1 MLLHTMQELDDH
13 FRAGPNEHLTLARF
27 FSIVDGIQRVIKD
40 TCLDHGGEDEI
51 LNSMAGGEVSGGAKR
66 SILASERRVPCI
78 KGFCSPCRRRS
89 PIRRVP
95 SA

>member
-1 MLLHTMQELDDH
+1 MLLHTMQEFDDH

-27 FSIVDGIQRVIKD
+27 FSVVDGIQRIIED
-40 TCLDHGGEDEI
+40 ACFDHGGDGEI
-51 LNSMAGGEVSGGAKR
+51 LNSMVGGEVSGGAKR
-66 SILASERRVPCI
+66 SVLASERRVPWI

-89 PIRRVP
+89 PSRRVF